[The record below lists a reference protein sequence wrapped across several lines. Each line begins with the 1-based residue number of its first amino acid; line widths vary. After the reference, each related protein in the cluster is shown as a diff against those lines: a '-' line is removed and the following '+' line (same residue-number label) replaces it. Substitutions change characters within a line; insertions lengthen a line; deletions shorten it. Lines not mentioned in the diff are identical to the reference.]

1 MKKQWKP
8 WLYVAAVLCM
18 SVSCKKEECICANC
32 GAPDQKMTYRT
43 TIQNA
48 RADVGFAGLIVESI
62 KDHELIVCYQ
72 QPPLNVKLQQTY
84 DFNTGKPQPFK
95 YRVWGKIY
103 NCDSCPTAV
112 IGDVL
117 HIRIDKIETVN

>member
-8 WLYVAAVLCM
+8 WLYIAAVLCM
-18 SVSCKKEECICANC
+18 SVSCKKEECICADC
-32 GAPDQKMTYRT
+32 GAPDQKMTYRK

-48 RADVGFAGLIVESI
+48 RADVWGSGLLIENVAGAPFF
-62 KDHELIVCYQ
+62 CYQ
-72 QPPLNVKLQQTY
+72 QQLLYEGKLQNTY
-84 DFNTGKPQPFK
+84 VDGQPQPFK
-95 YRVWGKIY
+95 YRVWGDIY

-117 HIRIDKIETVN
+117 HIRIDRIEMAN